1 MILKLHNDFRRDV
14 NPPAKNMEQMVNNEI
29 NPNKHVGEL

>member
-14 NPPAKNMEQMVNNEI
+14 NPPAKNMEQMVNLTIKYKNMF
-29 NPNKHVGEL
+29 V